1 MPQRFFRMLKTDN
14 VFQGPVVRWLKTEL
28 VVLDRCPER
37 MCEAKLPTFILCA
50 IESVHFTQLVLTYY
64 SLKFCQEALV
74 HQPWKQLALPPSH
87 IWHPR
92 AFKQL
97 ASSVGLII
105 GTRRAEWG
113 GNSLFSPSSIHLNCL
128 SSLGRCGDQ
137 TQRRAWAGHWA
148 QTDTVLIKGFL
159 QNFSED
165 YWILTRLCRC
175 KYRWG
180 LVQLT
185 GVTAQSITQH
195 ITL

>member
-14 VFQGPVVRWLKTEL
+14 VFQGSVVRWLKTEL
-28 VVLDRCPER
+28 VVWDRCPER

-50 IESVHFTQLVLTYY
+50 IKSVHFTQLVLTYC

-87 IWHPR
+87 TWHPR

-105 GTRRAEWG
+105 GTQRAEWG
-113 GNSLFSPSSIHLNCL
+113 GNSLFSPSSIHLNCV
-128 SSLGRCGDQ
+128 G
-137 TQRRAWAGHWA
+137 TRRRE
-148 QTDTVLIKGFL
+148 QQVTELKQTVLIKYFL

-165 YWILTRLCRC
+165 YWILTRLYRC

-195 ITL
+195 VTL